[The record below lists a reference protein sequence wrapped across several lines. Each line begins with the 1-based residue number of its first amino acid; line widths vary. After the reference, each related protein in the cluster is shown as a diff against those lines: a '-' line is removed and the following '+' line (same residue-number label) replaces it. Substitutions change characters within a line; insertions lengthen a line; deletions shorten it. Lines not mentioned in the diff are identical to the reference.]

1 LLYENISFDATYD
14 DLASFSPDGFFLSN
28 GPGDPEPLLGAIQVA
43 KEIINNNKPL
53 FGICLGH
60 QVIGLANG
68 ISTYKMF
75 NGHRGINHPV
85 KNLISG
91 KNYVS
96 ESRFCSQ

>member
-1 LLYENISFDATYD
+1 
-14 DLASFSPDGFFLSN
+14 LSN

-91 KNYVS
+91 KADYVS